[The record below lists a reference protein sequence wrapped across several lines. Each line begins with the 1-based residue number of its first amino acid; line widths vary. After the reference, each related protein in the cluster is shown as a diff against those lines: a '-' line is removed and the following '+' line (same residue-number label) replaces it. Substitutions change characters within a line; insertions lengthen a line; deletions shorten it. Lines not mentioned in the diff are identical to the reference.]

1 MIMEDIYAVLAF
13 INHYNSG
20 QLAEFDETYNWNPH
34 IAEIVLT
41 YAPKNYVLKAKL
53 YAIML

>member
-1 MIMEDIYAVLAF
+1 MCAQRVH
-13 INHYNSG
+13 IND
-20 QLAEFDETYNWNPH
+20 AEFDETYNWNPH